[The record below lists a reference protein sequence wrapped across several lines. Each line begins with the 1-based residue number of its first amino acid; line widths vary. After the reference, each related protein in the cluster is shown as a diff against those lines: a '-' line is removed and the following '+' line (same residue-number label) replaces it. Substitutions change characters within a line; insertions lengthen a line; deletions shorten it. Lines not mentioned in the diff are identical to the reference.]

1 MRMNRRALL
10 RAALGAS
17 AALPLV
23 SNNVRAFGRAV
34 HGEMGRGLATLD
46 PHQNATVTAMAD
58 LIIPVTETPGA
69 TAAKVNEFIDVV
81 LTGWYD
87 DADRQAFLTGLADVD
102 ARSHASFQ
110 KDFVDGTPAQQTGLL
125 AVLDDETSRWHASPR
140 DSRGAEPFF
149 HRMKW
154 LTVYGYYTS
163 QIGAEQD
170 QRFIM
175 IPGRYVP
182 CAPVDSTGTG
192 DL

>member
-1 MRMNRRALL
+1 MPMNRRALL

-17 AALPLV
+17 AGLPLV
-23 SNNVRAFGRAV
+23 SKNVLAFGRAV
-34 HGEMGRGLATLD
+34 HGEMGHGLSTLD

-87 DADRQAFLTGLADVD
+87 DADRQAFLTGLVDVD
-102 ARSHASFQ
+102 ARSQAGFQ
-110 KDFVDGTPAQQTGLL
+110 KDFVGGTPAQQTELL
-125 AVLDDETSRWHASPR
+125 AVLDDETARWHASPR
-140 DSRGAEPFF
+140 ESRGHEPFF
-149 HRMKW
+149 HQMKW

-163 QIGAEQD
+163 EIGAEQD

-182 CAPVDSTGTG
+182 CAPVDSAGTG